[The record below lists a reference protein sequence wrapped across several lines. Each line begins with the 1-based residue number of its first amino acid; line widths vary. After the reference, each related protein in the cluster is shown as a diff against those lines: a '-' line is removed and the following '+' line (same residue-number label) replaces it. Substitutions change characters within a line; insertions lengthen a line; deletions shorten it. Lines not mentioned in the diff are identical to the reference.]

1 MYLYKLNPSIYI
13 LFRLDLYT
21 ARARIRLEAIALRRK
36 YNALVLLALS
46 VAACLMPLGTASES
60 SAKNV
65 ILLIGDGMGFPQ
77 LTAARVE
84 KADNNLTAYTDTE
97 LYMDGMKQTG
107 YVTTF
112 SANSFVTDSAPAST
126 AMATGQKTNNGVIS
140 QNATAHKGKDG
151 KNLTTILEMAK
162 AANKSTGVVTTTRI
176 THATPAAFYAHVDNR
191 DNESEIADQLLA
203 SNVEVAMGGG
213 LRFFVGKNET
223 DPLGG
228 KSKRSDDRN
237 LLVEFGKKGYAV
249 AYNES
254 TLMALDANSSDKVL
268 GLFDNDHV
276 KYDLEREGSGEPNV
290 AEMTTKA
297 LEVLSKDKDGF
308 FLMVEGGRID
318 HAAHARNLSNTIG
331 DTLAFDDAV
340 KVALDYASKN
350 NDTLVIVTA
359 DHECCGFTLQPE
371 NLETYEAGGLNPIF
385 AGGMIT
391 TPGSYNLTAG
401 KEATHTAVDVPIMAS
416 GPGAEKVSQGKM
428 DNTEIFVLMKE
439 VLGL

>member
-1 MYLYKLNPSIYI
+1 MS
-13 LFRLDLYT
+13 
-21 ARARIRLEAIALRRK
+21 RK
-36 YNALVLLALS
+36 YLAAVLLALS
-46 VAACLMPLGTASES
+46 LASCLMPLGTASES

-65 ILLIGDGMGFPQ
+65 ILLIGDGMGFPH

-84 KADNNLTAYTDTE
+84 KAENNLTAYADTE
-97 LYMDGMKQTG
+97 LYMDNMEQTG

-140 QNATAHKGKDG
+140 QDSTAKKGKDG
-151 KNLTTILEMAK
+151 KNLTTILEMAE

-203 SNVEVAMGGG
+203 SNTEVALGGG
-213 LRFFVGKNET
+213 LRFFVGRNET

-228 KSKRSDDRN
+228 KSKRGDDRN
-237 LLVEFGKKGYAV
+237 LLIEFGNKSYAV
-249 AYNES
+249 VYNES
-254 TLMALDANSSDKVL
+254 ALMALDANSTDKIL
-268 GLFDNDHV
+268 GLFNNDHM
-276 KYDLEREGSGEPNV
+276 KYDLERNGSGEPSV
-290 AEMTTKA
+290 AEMTAKA
-297 LEVLSKDKDGF
+297 IEVLSKDEDGF

-318 HAAHARNLSNTIG
+318 HASHARNLSNNIG

-340 KVALDYASKN
+340 KVALDFAAKN

-359 DHECCGFTLQPE
+359 DHECGGFTLQPS
-371 NLETYEAGGLNPIF
+371 NLETYEASGLNPIY
-385 AGGMIT
+385 ASGMMTI
-391 TPGSYNLTAG
+391 PGSYNLTAA

-416 GPGAEKVSQGKM
+416 GPGADKVSHGKM
-428 DNTEIFVLMKE
+428 DNTEIFVLMSDA
-439 VLGL
+439 LGL